1 MESGTTAEKRLAAI
15 LTLPLRSEPET
26 EQERAILEE
35 ADEEMLS
42 GRPGHTTEE
51 MLETIERMRHDQG
64 G

>member
-1 MESGTTAEKRLAAI
+1 MGLIVHE
-15 LTLPLRSEPET
+15 PLRSEPET
-26 EQERAILEE
+26 EQERAILEQAE
-35 ADEEMLS
+35 QEMLS